1 MGEMIEI
8 DEEGAILRR
17 ASHGA
22 GPRRRGKRTL
32 QGEQVARRRYRPFQV
47 PDTGAVTPI
56 QHFVTAK
63 LG

>member
-8 DEEGAILRR
+8 DEEGAV
-17 ASHGA
+17 
-22 GPRRRGKRTL
+22 TL
-32 QGEQVARRRYRPFQV
+32 
-47 PDTGAVTPI
+47 I